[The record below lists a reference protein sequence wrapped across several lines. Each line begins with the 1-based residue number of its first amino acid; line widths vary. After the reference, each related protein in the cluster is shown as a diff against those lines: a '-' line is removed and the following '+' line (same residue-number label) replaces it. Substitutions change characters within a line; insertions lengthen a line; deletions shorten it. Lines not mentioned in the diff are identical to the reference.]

1 MLQFVVPLAMPRAPV
16 WSFDHMTRVTAP
28 PAVPPTMI
36 EDDDVAKVSP
46 EVGEV
51 IAMVGGPVVLP
62 PVEPPPVPKYVTV
75 TVSTPE
81 LPALSNAV
89 TVMTF
94 VPFCSGMPDTLQF
107 DVPAAVPLKPRSLV
121 HLTCVTPTLS
131 LAVPPRFIDEPLA
144 VYDEL
149 LVGDVMVATGRVVSP
164 LPPPPPP
171 VDDVMVHVN
180 CCVAVSVPSFARAV
194 TLYVPAVVP
203 VPDM

>member
-164 LPPPPPP
+164 PPPPP
-171 VDDVMVHVN
+171 VALIVHVN